1 MSEVYLREFR
11 PGGPIGVEMPEVA
24 PVVTPW
30 LVRGPNPSW
39 GAVAFRAPASEP
51 IEIRD
56 VAGRL
61 LGRLPAGVER
71 WEGVDDA
78 GHPVPAGVYFLR
90 GNRHFSRR
98 ARGATAMS
106 GVRGA
111 WRWLCVGVG
120 VFAAGCGDD
129 EVLDVEYETR
139 RRRPR
144 SSPSTRSA
152 RPWPA
157 SSSRRARSW
166 RTPWRS
172 EKRRRALPSF
182 PAGREGLVVSSRSN
196 RVDVVDLDALAVR
209 RSIDI
214 GPGSNPYGV
223 AVAGGDAAYV
233 SCFLSDEVVRLD
245 IAGGT
250 VAKRI
255 PVGRGPEGVLY
266 LEDHGDV
273 YVALTGYTNIGVYGE
288 GAVEVIAAAADT
300 VRTRLVVGKNPQNLG
315 RAPDGTVHVACT
327 GNYGIEEG
335 RVFVIDAAVPAVV
348 DSIPIG
354 GSPVA
359 VLMLSGDR
367 GLTAGYAGG
376 LKRYDPATRIAEE
389 MASLAGDTWFTA
401 LVYDEADSLLYVSDF
416 DDSMVHVVDPWADVH
431 VRSFRVGHG
440 PVALALRR

>member
-1 MSEVYLREFR
+1 MTGGWRFAVLQASALLVFCLGCEDDMGPEDTPEPSAAPAVFAVNSLGETLSRILIEEGEVAADALALGESPQGIAVI
-11 PGGPIGVEMPEVA
+11 PGG
-24 PVVTPW
+24 
-30 LVRGPNPSW
+30 
-39 GAVAFRAPASEP
+39 
-51 IEIRD
+51 
-56 VAGRL
+56 
-61 LGRLPAGVER
+61 
-71 WEGVDDA
+71 
-78 GHPVPAGVYFLR
+78 
-90 GNRHFSRR
+90 
-98 ARGATAMS
+98 
-106 GVRGA
+106 
-111 WRWLCVGVG
+111 
-120 VFAAGCGDD
+120 
-129 EVLDVEYETR
+129 
-139 RRRPR
+139 
-144 SSPSTRSA
+144 
-152 RPWPA
+152 
-157 SSSRRARSW
+157 
-166 RTPWRS
+166 
-172 EKRRRALPSF
+172 
-182 PAGREGLVVSSRSN
+182 REALVVSSRSN

-214 GPGSNPYGV
+214 GPGSNPYAV
-223 AVAGGDAAYV
+223 TVAGAGTAYV

-288 GAVEVIAAAADT
+288 GTVAVLAAAADT
-300 VRTRLVVGKNPQNLG
+300 VRARLVVGKNPQSLG

-327 GNYGIEEG
+327 GNYGVEAG
-335 RVFVIDAAVPAVV
+335 RVFVIDPAVPAVI

-359 VLMLSGDR
+359 VLMLAGDR
-367 GLTAGYAGG
+367 GLTAGYEGG

-401 LVYDEADSLLYVSDF
+401 LAYDATDSLLYVSDF